1 MKATCE
7 KIDCGKSAVAQARLG
22 EVAVARACSDHAAD
36 LVEFI
41 RQHMEGLGVEMA
53 TQPLRNNGKE

>member
-7 KIDCGKSAVAQARLG
+7 KIDCNRSAIAQARLG
-22 EVAVARACSDHAAD
+22 EVAVARACMDHAPD

-41 RQHMEGLGVEMA
+41 GLYMGGSGAEMP
-53 TQPLRNNGKE
+53 TQSLRNRVG